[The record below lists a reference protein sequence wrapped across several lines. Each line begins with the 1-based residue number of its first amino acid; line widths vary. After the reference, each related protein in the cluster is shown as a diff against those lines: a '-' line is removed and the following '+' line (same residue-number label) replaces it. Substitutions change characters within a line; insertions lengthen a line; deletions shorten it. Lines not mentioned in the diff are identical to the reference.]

1 MGTITII
8 SDRTIDQFQTDVN
21 DWFIKKVVKFKSL
34 QSGKT
39 ACEFDIDLLKQEL
52 SNTPLDC
59 SKEQMVS
66 YLRSCLQ
73 GA

>member
-8 SDRTIDQFQTDVN
+8 SNRTIDQFQTDTN
-21 DWFIKKVVKFKSL
+21 DWFVKKIVKFKSL

-39 ACEFDIDLLKQEL
+39 ACEFDIDLLRKEL
-52 SNTPLDC
+52 NNTPFAC
-59 SKEQMVS
+59 SQEQMTS